1 MRRFK
6 GRANQV
12 LAAAAGLFAV
22 ALALKYAYPG
32 NWYAAT
38 LLTIAE
44 ASLAGGVAD
53 WFAVTALFRRPFG
66 FPYHTALIPRNRNR
80 LIEGLASAVE
90 KEFLSKESIKARL
103 GEANILNKLIAQTEN
118 FSVRPFARQSADKL
132 LDELV
137 KTIKPELVVKY
148 MERVIKLVLKRQLAA
163 PHAAAAI
170 RWSLAQGKGR
180 DIYEACISELAR
192 LAREKKTRDIIFLY
206 LEQIKE
212 KTAKKNWLSALVTG
226 FMESIDGINLPDA
239 ANALQQELIK
249 TVDELKDDDHLIWH
263 WFEEQLAVVAER
275 LETPEWEQAV
285 NEWKDG
291 LLTRVTLDEPLTALV
306 HSALTVLSQPSSHRQ
321 YVADWLADQVE
332 SCWEWFKKSHDIQ
345 AQAEIYVK
353 VLTANII
360 DNEHHLVGTVARRAL
375 QKLSDED
382 LSRFIEEK
390 TGEDLE
396 WIRINGVIVGGVAGL
411 GLVALKTLL

>member
-1 MRRFK
+1 MRGVK

-22 ALALKYAYPG
+22 AVALKYVYPG

-44 ASLAGGVAD
+44 AGLAGGVAD
-53 WFAVTALFRRPFG
+53 WFAVTALFRRPLG

-90 KEFLSKESIKARL
+90 QEFLSKKSIKARL
-103 GEANILNKLIAQTEN
+103 GEANLVNKLLVQAGAIN
-118 FSVRPFARQSADKL
+118 VRPFARQLADKL

-137 KTIKPELVVKY
+137 ATIKPEHAIKY
-148 MERVIKLVLKRQLAA
+148 AERVSKLVLKRQLGAS
-163 PHAAAAI
+163 HAAAAI

-180 DIYEACISELAR
+180 DIYEACIGELAR
-192 LAREKKTRDIIFLY
+192 LAREEKTRKIIFLY
-206 LEQIKE
+206 LKQIKE
-212 KTAKKNWLSALVTG
+212 KTAGKNWLASLLTG
-226 FMESIDGINLPDA
+226 FMESIDGINLADA
-239 ANALQQELIK
+239 AEALQQELIK
-249 TVDELKDDDHLIWH
+249 TVDELKDDDHLVWH
-263 WFEEQLAVVAER
+263 WFEEQLAAVADR

-291 LLTRVTLDEPLTALV
+291 LITRVNLNEPITALV
-306 HSALTVLSQPSSHRQ
+306 HSCLAVLSQSSSQRR
-321 YVADWLADQVE
+321 YVSDWLAGQIE
-332 SCWEWFKKSHDIQ
+332 SAWEWFKKSPDIQ
-345 AQAEIYVK
+345 VQAERYIK
-353 VLTANII
+353 VLTADII
-360 DNEHHLVGTVARRAL
+360 DNEHHLVGQVARRAL
-375 QKLSDED
+375 QKLSDEE